1 MTGSYLLNNEIH
13 YNGLMADLGLIV
25 LSIGVKRQ
33 RPNQRLL
40 IWTLFMRFTQILF
53 AALTVAAHKLVYA
66 TSGVNKLRLTSVEGV
81 RS

>member
-1 MTGSYLLNNEIH
+1 MQNYLGSFRGRGFNC
-13 YNGLMADLGLIV
+13 
-25 LSIGVKRQ
+25 LSCIWGIKRQ

-66 TSGVNKLRLTSVEGV
+66 TSGVNELRLTSVEGV